1 MELSKQKLLYKTA
14 LLKNSH
20 NFITFTLTLIHH
32 RNSATEIQ
40 QVFLGTIFENWKKKK
55 KIAPKCAIRS
65 RKNCIKVSVRT
76 HKSTETYIIT
86 KYRRLGV
93 SKCVNKG
100 KLLDDVLLE
109 SRAGS

>member
-55 KIAPKCAIRS
+55 KK
-65 RKNCIKVSVRT
+65 
-76 HKSTETYIIT
+76 
-86 KYRRLGV
+86 
-93 SKCVNKG
+93 
-100 KLLDDVLLE
+100 
-109 SRAGS
+109 